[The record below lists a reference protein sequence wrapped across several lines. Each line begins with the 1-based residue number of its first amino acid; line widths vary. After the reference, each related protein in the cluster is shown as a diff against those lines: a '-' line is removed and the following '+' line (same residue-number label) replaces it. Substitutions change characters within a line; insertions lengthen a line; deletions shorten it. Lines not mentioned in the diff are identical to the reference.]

1 MLRSLLLSAVL
12 IGLAGCDFIATPTEL
27 PDEVVYYISS
37 NGRVGEDGATYFAR
51 RIAVEITTPS
61 GVVLD
66 TLVNNTARVSATVPH
81 QPVSWSWKYDGADL
95 PAIRVA
101 VTNLSAPVQGS
112 NGFVAVTI
120 MRKGEIALQDTTH
133 FTKAFTL

>member
-1 MLRSLLLSAVL
+1 MLRSLLLSVVL
-12 IGLAGCDFIATPTEL
+12 LGLAGCDLVAPTEI

-37 NGRVGEDGATYFAR
+37 NGRVGEDGTTYFAR
-51 RIAVEITTPS
+51 RIAVEITTPT
-61 GVVLD
+61 GVLLD

-81 QPVSWSWKYDGADL
+81 QPISWSWQFDAAEL
-95 PAIRVA
+95 SAVRVQ

-112 NGFVAVTI
+112 NGFVGVTI

-133 FTKAFTL
+133 FSKAFTL

>member
-1 MLRSLLLSAVL
+1 MLRSLLFTAVL
-12 IGLAGCDFIATPTEL
+12 IGLAGCDLVAPTEI

-51 RIAVEITTPS
+51 RIAVEITTPT
-61 GVVLD
+61 GVLRD
-66 TLVNNTARVSATVPH
+66 TLENNTARVSATVPH
-81 QPVSWSWKYDGADL
+81 QPISWSWQFDRADL
-95 PAIRVA
+95 PEIRVA